1 MHRMLFILLA
11 FTSFMSI
18 SAHAEDRIA
27 LVVGNASYEQIGP
40 LDNPVNDA
48 KLISESLRAVGF
60 EVTTLLD
67 VSQQDLKLA
76 IARFGRELREA
87 GKDATGLFYYAGHG
101 VQSFGNN
108 YLLPVDTSLSDQ
120 ADLDLVAIEAQTVL
134 RQMHS
139 ARNKTNIVI
148 LDACRNNPFENI
160 AAFNDNGLAEMKAP
174 TGTFL
179 AYATA
184 PGAVAYDGNTDNS
197 PFSAALA
204 QEITAPGQPIEQMF
218 KNVRVAV
225 LEQTE
230 GEQTPWDTSSLTSDF
245 AFVAEKPLSPAEIE
259 ERQLWDSIQI
269 SRDPVQVMLFLR
281 AYPNST
287 LVPAARALLAEAM
300 QEELATADSAGK
312 EPAAAVLQDPDAADR
327 AAFEVAQELAT
338 LEGYESYLDRF
349 PEGVFAEFAKTE
361 IAALEAKVT
370 QDPIAEKEE
379 TEVAV
384 VAPAEPSQP
393 AQSTPQPEDLRFG
406 SALWNGGEE
415 IIGRTFAELVQG
427 SPIYPP
433 IEGLP
438 DELWK
443 GQSCANCH
451 QWTREALCEQG
462 NFYVSKEESR
472 ALSKQHPYGGGF
484 KNNLR
489 TWAANGCQ

>member
-1 MHRMLFILLA
+1 MHRMVIILLTMMVA
-11 FTSFMSI
+11 I
-18 SAHAEDRIA
+18 STPAVSAERIA
-27 LVVGNASYEQIGP
+27 LVVGNASYESIGP

-48 KLISESLRAVGF
+48 KLISESLRSVGF

-76 IARFGRELREA
+76 IVKFGRRLREA
-87 GKDATGLFYYAGHG
+87 GQDATGLFYYAGHG

-108 YLLPVDTSLSDQ
+108 YLLPVDTNLNDQ

-134 RQMHS
+134 RQMYS

-160 AAFNDNGLAEMKAP
+160 AEFNDNGLAEMKAP

-184 PGAVAYDGNTDNS
+184 PGAVAYDGQTDNS

-204 QEITAPGQPIEQMF
+204 REIQSPGQPIEQIF

-225 LEQTE
+225 LEQTD
-230 GEQTPWDTSSLTSDF
+230 GLQTPWDTSSLTSDF
-245 AFVAEKPLSPAEIE
+245 AFVETEPLSPTEVE

-269 SRDPVQVMLFLR
+269 SRDPIQVMLFLR
-281 AYPNST
+281 AYPNSK
-287 LVPAARALLAEAM
+287 LVPAARQLLAEAM
-300 QEELATADSAGK
+300 QEELSTANAAGK
-312 EPAAAVLQDPDAADR
+312 EPAATVLQDPDTADR
-327 AAFEVAQELAT
+327 AAFEIAQQHASIDSY
-338 LEGYESYLDRF
+338 EGYLAAF

-370 QDPIAEKEE
+370 KDPSASD
-379 TEVAV
+379 TELA
-384 VAPAEPSQP
+384 VAPADP
-393 AQSTPQPEDLRFG
+393 AKPEQPEA
-406 SALWNGGEE
+406 SNGKVMFDTAFSTGDPLVR
-415 IIGRTFAELVQG
+415 GRTFSDLVNG
-427 SPIYPP
+427 SPLFAP

-438 DELWK
+438 EELWK
-443 GQSCANCH
+443 DQSCSNCH

-462 NFYVSKEESR
+462 NFYASKEESR
-472 ALSKQHPYGGGF
+472 ALNKQHPYGGVF

-489 TWAANGCQ
+489 AWATNGCQ